1 MKFLEIKKNYSTL
14 VAVSIYYPNL
24 FLNAKQKTCNAM
36 QGHYEKQL
44 ERAKQLRD
52 ELENQLFE
60 IKSFLNDNPAN
71 PSKLRELKRITL
83 DMTIANNEIED
94 IENKLNSFK

>member
-1 MKFLEIKKNYSTL
+1 
-14 VAVSIYYPNL
+14 
-24 FLNAKQKTCNAM
+24 M

-44 ERAKQLRD
+44 ERAKQLLN

-60 IKSFLNDNPAN
+60 IKSFLNENPAN

-83 DMTIANNEIED
+83 DMTIANNEIEE
-94 IENKLNSFK
+94 IENKLSSFR

>member
-1 MKFLEIKKNYSTL
+1 
-14 VAVSIYYPNL
+14 
-24 FLNAKQKTCNAM
+24 M

>member
-1 MKFLEIKKNYSTL
+1 
-14 VAVSIYYPNL
+14 
-24 FLNAKQKTCNAM
+24 M

-60 IKSFLNDNPAN
+60 IKSFLNENPAN
-71 PSKLRELKRITL
+71 PTKLRELKRITL
-83 DMTIANNEIED
+83 DMTIANNEIEE
-94 IENKLNSFK
+94 IENKLSSFR

>member
-1 MKFLEIKKNYSTL
+1 
-14 VAVSIYYPNL
+14 
-24 FLNAKQKTCNAM
+24 M

-60 IKSFLNDNPAN
+60 IKSFLNENPAN

-83 DMTIANNEIED
+83 DMTIANNEIEE
-94 IENKLNSFK
+94 IENKLSSFR

>member
-1 MKFLEIKKNYSTL
+1 
-14 VAVSIYYPNL
+14 
-24 FLNAKQKTCNAM
+24 M

-71 PSKLRELKRITL
+71 PSKLRELRRITL

>member
-1 MKFLEIKKNYSTL
+1 
-14 VAVSIYYPNL
+14 
-24 FLNAKQKTCNAM
+24 M

-60 IKSFLNDNPAN
+60 IKSFLNENPAN

-83 DMTIANNEIED
+83 DMTIANNEIEE
-94 IENKLNSFK
+94 IENKQCFFSAL

>member
-1 MKFLEIKKNYSTL
+1 
-14 VAVSIYYPNL
+14 
-24 FLNAKQKTCNAM
+24 M

-83 DMTIANNEIED
+83 DMTIANNEIEE
-94 IENKLNSFK
+94 IENKLNSFL

>member
-1 MKFLEIKKNYSTL
+1 
-14 VAVSIYYPNL
+14 
-24 FLNAKQKTCNAM
+24 M

-44 ERAKQLRD
+44 ERAKQLRN

-60 IKSFLNDNPAN
+60 IKSFLNENPAN

-83 DMTIANNEIED
+83 DMTIANNEIEE
-94 IENKLNSFK
+94 IENKLSSFR

>member
-1 MKFLEIKKNYSTL
+1 
-14 VAVSIYYPNL
+14 
-24 FLNAKQKTCNAM
+24 M

-60 IKSFLNDNPAN
+60 IKSFLNENPAN
-71 PSKLRELKRITL
+71 PSKLRELKKITL
-83 DMTIANNEIED
+83 DMTIANNEIEE
-94 IENKLNSFK
+94 IENKLSSFR